1 VEGKTGT
8 SQKVDA
14 STGKYFQDHFMASFV
29 GIVGLKPNA
38 FVCLVVLDD
47 PTANGHTGGLAAAP
61 AFARIA
67 RFALEDP
74 SLPWGAGSVDAPGTL
89 HAWLGQPRGRSDSA
103 LQKRMRE
110 IAGSEAPG

>member
-1 VEGKTGT
+1 
-8 SQKVDA
+8 
-14 STGKYFQDHFMASFV
+14 MASFV
-29 GIVGLKPNA
+29 GIVGTKPHA
-38 FVCLVVLDD
+38 LVCLVVLDD

-61 AFARIA
+61 AFAHIV

-74 SLPWGAGSVDAPGTL
+74 SLPWGTGSVDAPGTL
-89 HAWLGQPRGRSDSA
+89 HAWLGQAHGRADSA